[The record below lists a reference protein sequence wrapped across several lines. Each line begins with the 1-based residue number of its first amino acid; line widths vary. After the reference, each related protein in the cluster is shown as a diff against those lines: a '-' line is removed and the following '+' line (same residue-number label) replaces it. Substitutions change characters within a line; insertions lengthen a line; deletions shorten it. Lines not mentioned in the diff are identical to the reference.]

1 MRSFILTAGF
11 VAFAFSANAQSADAT
26 ANAKAA
32 PAATTVAAPTSHD
45 CLAKADA
52 KTWQTLGLTADQTKR
67 VQELQTQSAAD
78 KSGADHSASLKAI
91 LSPEQFTK
99 YNDWCKGLA
108 SKPATEKAPT
118 KAE

>member
-1 MRSFILTAGF
+1 MRSFLLAAGL
-11 VAFAFSANAQSADAT
+11 VAFTFASAQSSDVAT
-26 ANAKAA
+26 TTKTPA
-32 PAATTVAAPTSHD
+32 PSTVAAPTGHD

-78 KSGADHSASLKAI
+78 KSGTDHSASLKAI